1 MATPTIYTSA
11 DASAPVLTGEVGKLV
26 ALLDA
31 VLVNGYGAK
40 AAAGWSKEYSATN
53 YAAYRQGGASGLYLW
68 VNDSNAQL
76 ARVVGYKVMTD
87 ILSGTGPFPTDA
99 QFSGGLYCRKS
110 VSANS
115 TTRPWIAYATNRVF
129 HLFIQG
135 GSTTFG
141 TYGGGDSSLSF
152 GVLDSVIAGDVN
164 AGFIMGATDTSP
176 SSTSATLLRIP
187 QPAYS
192 TAVLAGHYLAGSY
205 SQSGGAIAF
214 AKRGN
219 SLYVQSNSGG
229 AAVAYPEPATGGL
242 HISEITA
249 LETGMITRGRIPG
262 LWNLGHAYTYFTH
275 LDTFSGAGALTG
287 KTFQIVLMGTYGMV
301 IETSGGW

>member
-1 MATPTIYTSA
+1 MATPTVYTSA

-40 AAAGWSKEYSATN
+40 AAAGWTKEYAASN
-53 YAAYRQGGASGLYLW
+53 YGAYKQGGGGSLYLW
-68 VNDSNAQL
+68 LNDSNAQL
-76 ARVVGYKVMTD
+76 ARVVGYKNMTD
-87 ILSGTGPFPTDA
+87 ILSGTGPFPTEA
-99 QFSGGLYCRKS
+99 MFAGGLYCRKS
-110 VSANS
+110 VSANA
-115 TTRPWIAYATNRVF
+115 TARPWIAYATNRVF
-129 HLFIQG
+129 HLFIHG
-135 GSTTFG
+135 GSTTYG

-152 GVLDSVIAGDVN
+152 GELDAVISGDVNSGFVIAG
-164 AGFIMGATDTSP
+164 TDTSP
-176 SSTSATLLRIP
+176 TSTSATLLRTP

-205 SQSGGAIAF
+205 SQTGGAIQF

-219 SLYVQSNSGG
+219 SLYGQSNSG
-229 AAVAYPEPATGGL
+229 ATAVVYPEPATGGL

-249 LETGMITRGRIPG
+249 LEAGMITRGRIPG
-262 LWNLGHAYTYFTH
+262 LWNLGHLYTYFTH
-275 LDTFSGAGALTG
+275 LDTFSGGGALTG
-287 KTFQIVLMGTYGMV
+287 KTFQIVLMGSYGMV